1 MSFFFSLSN
10 TFSPLFF
17 FLSLSFFFIKMCVWG
32 FISQKIPS
40 SLLSF
45 VLLWTKTKRS
55 KKKRWKKTPKKVVET
70 SFLSQNKREDTH
82 TQKKREFLYRYIEND
97 DDDDVARST
106 KGARGPPVNAQI
118 LLVRQ
123 EEEVAVVVFFFV
135 LFFPRGEEFW

>member
-1 MSFFFSLSN
+1 
-10 TFSPLFF
+10 
-17 FLSLSFFFIKMCVWG
+17 MCVWG

-55 KKKRWKKTPKKVVET
+55 KKKDGKKH
-70 SFLSQNKREDTH
+70 QKRSWRRHSCHKTKERTH
-82 TQKKREFLYRYIEND
+82 TQKKRESFYIDIEND

>member
-1 MSFFFSLSN
+1 MFRVSFLKNTLLASFFCS
-10 TFSPLFF
+10 
-17 FLSLSFFFIKMCVWG
+17 
-32 FISQKIPS
+32 
-40 SLLSF
+40 
-45 VLLWTKTKRS
+45 LLWTKTKRS
-55 KKKRWKKTPKKVVET
+55 KKRKRWKKTPKKVLLET
-70 SFLSQNKREDTH
+70 SFLSHKTKERTH
-82 TQKKREFLYRYIEND
+82 TQKKRESFYIDIEND